1 MDLLHNYALGF
12 GVVLQWQNLLA
23 IPVGVLVGLLV
34 GAMPGLSASIGVALL
49 VPFTYGMDASASLL
63 LLVSLYCGG
72 EYGGSIT
79 AISINTPGTPAA
91 AATAIDG
98 YACTKKGIPG
108 KALGTSIIASTCGGI
123 ISTVFLMMLAFPIT
137 AVAMKF
143 GPAEYFA
150 LGIFGLTTIAS
161 LSGKFWIKGF
171 IAALI
176 GLILRTVGMDSITS
190 FERFTFGVLELLEGI
205 SFIPALIGCFA
216 MSEVFMMIEEVS
228 PLRQTIERFSS
239 RLPNWVEL
247 KDMITTILTG
257 SFIGTFIGAV
267 PGAGA
272 SIACWISLDQVK
284 RFSKDKDK
292 FGTGILKGV
301 AAPESANNATIGG
314 ALIPLLTLGIPGSAT
329 TAVLIG
335 AFMLQGLEPGPRLF
349 VTNPDLVYGMFV
361 GLMVANVWML
371 IFGLIGT
378 KLWVRVIET
387 PKSLLAPMIVVI
399 CFIGSY
405 AVANSPF
412 DIGLMLAFGFG
423 SYILRKLGFPVI
435 TIVLALVLGHMV
447 EANFRRALLQ
457 SAGSYMIFLTHPIC
471 LVLLILAVFFFF
483 FPFLQEWMAT
493 RREKALNNS

>member
-1 MDLLHNYALGF
+1 MLENYIMGF
-12 GVVLQWQNLLA
+12 KLVLAWQNLLV
-23 IPVGVLVGLLV
+23 IPIGVGVGILV

-49 VPFTYGMDASASLL
+49 VPFTYGMDPAPSLL

-123 ISTVFLMMLAFPIT
+123 VSTVFLMVLAFPI
-137 AVAMKF
+137 AEMAMKF
-143 GPAEYFA
+143 GPPEYFA
-150 LGIFGLTTIAS
+150 LGVFGMTTIAS
-161 LSGKFWIKGF
+161 LSGKLWIKGF
-171 IAALI
+171 IAALL
-176 GLILRTVGMDSITS
+176 GLILRTVGIDVVTGY
-190 FERFTFGVLELLEGI
+190 ERFTFGILELMDGI

-216 MSEVFMMIEEVS
+216 MSEVFMMIEEIS
-228 PLRQTIERFSS
+228 PLRQSFERFSS
-239 RLPNWVEL
+239 KLPSWAEL
-247 KDMITTILTG
+247 KDMVTTIVAG
-257 SFIGTFIGAV
+257 SFIGTFIGAI

-284 RFSKDKDK
+284 RFSKEGHK

-349 VTNPDLVYGMFV
+349 VNNPDLVYGMFV

-371 IFGLIGT
+371 LFGLLGT
-378 KLWVRVIET
+378 KFWVRVIET
-387 PKSLLAPMIVVI
+387 PKSLLAPMIVLVS
-399 CFIGSY
+399 FIGSY
-405 AVANSPF
+405 AVSNNVF
-412 DIGLMLAFGFG
+412 DVGLMLAFGIG
-423 SYILRKLGFPVI
+423 GYILRKLGFPVV
-435 TIVLALVLGHMV
+435 TIVLALVLGKMV
-447 EANFRRALLQ
+447 EQSFRRALLQ
-457 SAGSYMIFLTHPIC
+457 SRGSYDIFFTHPIS
-471 LVLLILAVFFFF
+471 LVLLILAVLFFFY
-483 FPFLQEWMAT
+483 PFLQEWLME
-493 RREKALNNS
+493 RRRKASL

>member
-1 MDLLHNYALGF
+1 MLENYIIGF
-12 GVVLQWQNLLA
+12 NVVLAWQNLLV
-23 IPVGVLVGLLV
+23 IPVGVVVGILV

-49 VPFTYGMDASASLL
+49 VPFTYGMDPAPSLL

-108 KALGTSIIASTCGGI
+108 KALGTSIIASTCGGLV
-123 ISTVFLMMLAFPIT
+123 STIFLMLLAFPI
-137 AVAMKF
+137 AEMALKF
-143 GPAEYFA
+143 GPPEYFA
-150 LGIFGLTTIAS
+150 LGVFGLTTIAS
-161 LSGKFWIKGF
+161 LSGRLWIKGF
-171 IAALI
+171 IAALL
-176 GLILRTVGMDSITS
+176 GLILRTVGIDVVTGY
-190 FERFTFGVLELLEGI
+190 ERFTFGILELMDGI

-216 MSEVFMMIEEVS
+216 MSEVFMMIEEIS
-228 PLRQTIERFSS
+228 PLKQTFERFSS
-239 RLPNWVEL
+239 KLPSLAEL
-247 KDMITTILTG
+247 KDMVSTIVAG
-257 SFIGTFIGAV
+257 SFIGTFIGAI

-284 RFSKDKDK
+284 RFSKEGHK

-349 VTNPDLVYGMFV
+349 VNNPDLVYGMFV
-361 GLMVANVWML
+361 GLMVANLWML
-371 IFGLIGT
+371 MFGLLGT

-387 PKSLLAPMIVVI
+387 PKSLLAPMIVLI
-399 CFIGSY
+399 SFIGSY
-405 AVANSPF
+405 AVSNNVF
-412 DIGLMLAFGFG
+412 DVGLMLAFGIG
-423 SYILRKLGFPVI
+423 GYLLRKLGFPVV
-435 TIVLALVLGHMV
+435 TIVLALVLGMMV
-447 EANFRRALLQ
+447 EQNFRRSLLQ
-457 SAGSYMIFLTHPIC
+457 SRGSYDIFFTHPIS
-471 LVLLILAVFFFF
+471 LVLLILAVAFFFY
-483 FPFLQEWMAT
+483 PFIQEWLADK
-493 RREKALNNS
+493 RRMSLRQS

>member
-1 MDLLHNYALGF
+1 MIENYAMGF
-12 GVVLQWQNLLA
+12 NLVLAWQNLLV
-23 IPVGVLVGLLV
+23 IPIGVVIGILV

-49 VPFTYGMDASASLL
+49 VPFTYGMNPAASLL

-108 KALGTSIIASTCGGI
+108 KALGTSIIASTCGGLV
-123 ISTVFLMMLAFPIT
+123 STVFLMVLAFPI
-137 AVAMKF
+137 AEMAMKF
-143 GPAEYFA
+143 GPPEYFA
-150 LGIFGLTTIAS
+150 LGVFGMTTIAS
-161 LSGKFWIKGF
+161 LSGKLWIKGF
-171 IAALI
+171 IAATI
-176 GLILRTVGMDSITS
+176 GLILRTVGLDTVTS
-190 FERFTFGVLELLEGI
+190 HERFTFGILELMDGI

-228 PLRQTIERFSS
+228 PLKQSFERFSS
-239 RLPNWVEL
+239 KLPSWAEL
-247 KDMITTILTG
+247 KDMVSTIAAG
-257 SFIGTFIGAV
+257 SCIGTFIGAI

-272 SIACWISLDQVK
+272 SIACWIALDQVK
-284 RFSKDKDK
+284 RFSKEGHK

-349 VTNPDLVYGMFV
+349 VNNPDLVYGMFV
-361 GLMVANVWML
+361 GLMVANIWML
-371 IFGLIGT
+371 LFGLLGT

-387 PKSLLAPMIVVI
+387 PKSLLAPMIVLI
-399 CFIGSY
+399 SFIGSY
-405 AVANSPF
+405 AVSNSMF
-412 DIGLMLAFGFG
+412 DVGLMLAFGMG
-423 SYILRKLGFPVI
+423 GYILRKLGFPVV
-435 TIVLALVLGHMV
+435 TIVLALVLGNMV
-447 EANFRRALLQ
+447 EQNFRRAMLQ
-457 SAGSYMIFLTHPIC
+457 SSGSYEIFYTHPIS
-471 LVLLILAVFFFF
+471 LVLLVLAILFFFY
-483 FPFLQEWMAT
+483 PFIQEWLAE
-493 RREKALNNS
+493 RKRKALR